1 MLYCKKKR
9 RVLLLS
15 SWLHQWCL
23 LRSLALGH
31 AGPQEDFET
40 VALSTTPHLLGWKLE
55 EFTNHINLESEKEKE
70 NSLAFLDPNQLS

>member
-1 MLYCKKKR
+1 MLYCNKKR
-9 RVLLLS
+9 IVLLLS
-15 SWLHQWCL
+15 SRLHQWCL

-55 EFTNHINLESEKEKE
+55 EFTNHINSLNILESEK
-70 NSLAFLDPNQLS
+70 